1 MFQILSLLFYLE
13 IVEYNFC
20 NLNKNTKRNILLR
33 ENEANLLREETVES
47 DIEVS
52 PGLIVKDIK
61 LKELDNLRADD
72 ESYN

>member
-72 ESYN
+72 ETYN